1 MGGNGLRYGEENP
14 SLIRGF
20 PNEVLY
26 FMMGMHGFSGIA
38 WNMAIN
44 YLQVMILMCLFC
56 FQDNC
61 GKRVQIRKTLLNSPD
76 VGEFKSSASSSA
88 NI

>member
-1 MGGNGLRYGEENP
+1 MGGNGPRYGEENP

-38 WNMAIN
+38 WNMAI
-44 YLQVMILMCLFC
+44 IF
-56 FQDNC
+56 
-61 GKRVQIRKTLLNSPD
+61 R
-76 VGEFKSSASSSA
+76 
-88 NI
+88 

>member
-1 MGGNGLRYGEENP
+1 MKFCIYDGDAWIFRY
-14 SLIRGF
+14 SLEYG
-20 PNEVLY
+20 Y
-26 FMMGMHGFSGIA
+26 
-38 WNMAIN
+38 